1 MGSIQYAGSHLHTP
15 LFVVLGHEGCG
26 AVKAA
31 IESKL
36 NGARHH
42 SRVQI
47 LVNDIVP
54 GLSGLDPHLSRQD
67 QLAWAVEANV
77 RWSMHQLLET
87 REGQQAAR
95 EGRKKLVG
103 AVFEFN
109 SGRVRFL

>member
-36 NGARHH
+36 NGAKHH
-42 SRVQI
+42 SRIQI
-47 LVNDIVP
+47 LVNNI
-54 GLSGLDPHLSRQD
+54 L
-67 QLAWAVEANV
+67 
-77 RWSMHQLLET
+77 MET
-87 REGQQAAR
+87 LEGQQAAR

-103 AVFEFN
+103 AIYEIN